1 MILDNLQEC
10 YTLKNGDASNIE
22 GKSMEFDIRV
32 HILSNAETETSHVKE
47 FRKSIGHRQ
56 CIMILE

>member
-32 HILSNAETETSHVKE
+32 YILSNAETETSHVKE
-47 FRKSIGHRQ
+47 FRKFVGHRQ
-56 CIMILE
+56 CSA

>member
-32 HILSNAETETSHVKE
+32 YILSNAEIEKSHVKE
-47 FRKSIGHRQ
+47 FQKSVGHRQ
-56 CIMILE
+56 CSA

>member
-10 YTLKNGDASNIE
+10 YTLKNRDASNIE

-32 HILSNAETETSHVKE
+32 YILSNAKTETSHVKE
-47 FRKSIGHRQ
+47 FQKFVGHRQ
-56 CIMILE
+56 CSV